1 MPPLDQLTL
10 ELIRAVLTG
19 LAVTIGAFLTTRY
32 WSAWQKRREL
42 QLTAADSFYRLYGEF
57 FAIWKLWNFLQDKG
71 NIDKSKEA
79 TQWELFK
86 RATMAEGGMEAL
98 FVKLASERNLSRKEI
113 EMLSRFRQGY
123 QTLRETIW
131 DNEPIPWSGSDH
143 PEYLSFKH
151 LACNISLLLSSKL
164 KFRLPA
170 ASDASAAFH
179 QITSN
184 EWEDKWV
191 IRRFTDGWIKDG
203 HYWRRRA

>member
-1 MPPLDQLTL
+1 MPHLDQVSL
-10 ELIRAVLTG
+10 EFIRAILTG

-42 QLTAADSFYRLYGEF
+42 QLTAADTFYKLYGEF

-71 NIDKSKEA
+71 KIPESKEA
-79 TQWELFK
+79 TQWDLFK
-86 RATMAEGGMEAL
+86 RATTAEGGMEAL
-98 FVKLASERNLSRKEI
+98 FVKLASERHLSKEEI
-113 EMLSRFRQGY
+113 EILGRFRQGY

-131 DNEPIPWSGSDH
+131 ENEPISWSGSNH

-164 KFRLPA
+164 RFRLPE

-184 EWEDKWV
+184 EWEDNWV
-191 IRRFTDGWIKDG
+191 INQFTDGWTKEG
-203 HYWRRRA
+203 RYWR